1 MAEKYI
7 KVTQVKSELGHVAR
21 NRGTIRALGLDRI
34 GDTNLLPDNPAVRG
48 MVRQVN
54 FLVSVDELTGAEAAT
69 AATAVATKKAQ
80 KAKKPAKVKK
90 AKVTKRSSMICSQ
103 HQGQRRSVFVSVAVL
118 RLGAVRLPVTVR
130 RARPHEAVGASQRGS
145 KVARRQSIAVFQSCA
160 ASVMFCALKSPWS
173 MLAAFSSG
181 STRAA

>member
-1 MAEKYI
+1 MAEKYL

-69 AATAVATKKAQ
+69 AATAVAAKKAQ
-80 KAKKPAKVKK
+80 KAKKPARVKK
-90 AKVTKRSSMICSQ
+90 AKVTK
-103 HQGQRRSVFVSVAVL
+103 
-118 RLGAVRLPVTVR
+118 
-130 RARPHEAVGASQRGS
+130 
-145 KVARRQSIAVFQSCA
+145 
-160 ASVMFCALKSPWS
+160 
-173 MLAAFSSG
+173 
-181 STRAA
+181 

>member
-1 MAEKYI
+1 M

-90 AKVTKRSSMICSQ
+90 AKVTK
-103 HQGQRRSVFVSVAVL
+103 
-118 RLGAVRLPVTVR
+118 
-130 RARPHEAVGASQRGS
+130 
-145 KVARRQSIAVFQSCA
+145 
-160 ASVMFCALKSPWS
+160 
-173 MLAAFSSG
+173 
-181 STRAA
+181 

>member
-1 MAEKYI
+1 MAEKYL

-34 GDTNLLPDNPAVRG
+34 GDSNLLPDNPAIRG

-69 AATAVATKKAQ
+69 AATVVATKKAQ

-90 AKVTKRSSMICSQ
+90 AKVTK
-103 HQGQRRSVFVSVAVL
+103 
-118 RLGAVRLPVTVR
+118 
-130 RARPHEAVGASQRGS
+130 
-145 KVARRQSIAVFQSCA
+145 
-160 ASVMFCALKSPWS
+160 
-173 MLAAFSSG
+173 
-181 STRAA
+181 

>member
-34 GDTNLLPDNPAVRG
+34 GDSNLLPDNPAVRG

-54 FLVSVDELTGAEAAT
+54 FLVSVVELTGAEAAT

-90 AKVTKRSSMICSQ
+90 AKVTK
-103 HQGQRRSVFVSVAVL
+103 
-118 RLGAVRLPVTVR
+118 
-130 RARPHEAVGASQRGS
+130 
-145 KVARRQSIAVFQSCA
+145 
-160 ASVMFCALKSPWS
+160 
-173 MLAAFSSG
+173 
-181 STRAA
+181 

>member
-54 FLVSVDELTGAEAAT
+54 FLVSVDELTDAEAAT

-90 AKVTKRSSMICSQ
+90 AKVTK
-103 HQGQRRSVFVSVAVL
+103 
-118 RLGAVRLPVTVR
+118 
-130 RARPHEAVGASQRGS
+130 
-145 KVARRQSIAVFQSCA
+145 
-160 ASVMFCALKSPWS
+160 
-173 MLAAFSSG
+173 
-181 STRAA
+181 

>member
-34 GDTNLLPDNPAVRG
+34 GDSNLLPDNPAVRG

-54 FLVSVDELTGAEAAT
+54 VLVSVDELTGAEAAT

-90 AKVTKRSSMICSQ
+90 AKVTK
-103 HQGQRRSVFVSVAVL
+103 
-118 RLGAVRLPVTVR
+118 
-130 RARPHEAVGASQRGS
+130 
-145 KVARRQSIAVFQSCA
+145 
-160 ASVMFCALKSPWS
+160 
-173 MLAAFSSG
+173 
-181 STRAA
+181 

>member
-1 MAEKYI
+1 MAEKYL

-34 GDTNLLPDNPAVRG
+34 GDSNLLPDNPAVRG

-90 AKVTKRSSMICSQ
+90 AKVTK
-103 HQGQRRSVFVSVAVL
+103 
-118 RLGAVRLPVTVR
+118 
-130 RARPHEAVGASQRGS
+130 
-145 KVARRQSIAVFQSCA
+145 
-160 ASVMFCALKSPWS
+160 
-173 MLAAFSSG
+173 
-181 STRAA
+181 

>member
-7 KVTQVKSELGHVAR
+7 KVTQVKSELGHVGR

-90 AKVTKRSSMICSQ
+90 AKVTK
-103 HQGQRRSVFVSVAVL
+103 
-118 RLGAVRLPVTVR
+118 
-130 RARPHEAVGASQRGS
+130 
-145 KVARRQSIAVFQSCA
+145 
-160 ASVMFCALKSPWS
+160 
-173 MLAAFSSG
+173 
-181 STRAA
+181 

>member
-1 MAEKYI
+1 MVEKYI

-69 AATAVATKKAQ
+69 AATAVAAKKAQ
-80 KAKKPAKVKK
+80 KATKPAKVKK
-90 AKVTKRSSMICSQ
+90 AKVTK
-103 HQGQRRSVFVSVAVL
+103 
-118 RLGAVRLPVTVR
+118 
-130 RARPHEAVGASQRGS
+130 
-145 KVARRQSIAVFQSCA
+145 
-160 ASVMFCALKSPWS
+160 
-173 MLAAFSSG
+173 
-181 STRAA
+181 

>member
-48 MVRQVN
+48 MVRQVS

-90 AKVTKRSSMICSQ
+90 AKVTK
-103 HQGQRRSVFVSVAVL
+103 
-118 RLGAVRLPVTVR
+118 
-130 RARPHEAVGASQRGS
+130 
-145 KVARRQSIAVFQSCA
+145 
-160 ASVMFCALKSPWS
+160 
-173 MLAAFSSG
+173 
-181 STRAA
+181 

>member
-1 MAEKYI
+1 MVEKYI

-54 FLVSVDELTGAEAAT
+54 FLVSVDELPGAEAAT

-90 AKVTKRSSMICSQ
+90 AKVTK
-103 HQGQRRSVFVSVAVL
+103 
-118 RLGAVRLPVTVR
+118 
-130 RARPHEAVGASQRGS
+130 
-145 KVARRQSIAVFQSCA
+145 
-160 ASVMFCALKSPWS
+160 
-173 MLAAFSSG
+173 
-181 STRAA
+181 

>member
-1 MAEKYI
+1 MVEKYL

-90 AKVTKRSSMICSQ
+90 AKVTK
-103 HQGQRRSVFVSVAVL
+103 
-118 RLGAVRLPVTVR
+118 
-130 RARPHEAVGASQRGS
+130 
-145 KVARRQSIAVFQSCA
+145 
-160 ASVMFCALKSPWS
+160 
-173 MLAAFSSG
+173 
-181 STRAA
+181 

>member
-34 GDTNLLPDNPAVRG
+34 GDSNLLPDNPAVRG

-54 FLVSVDELTGAEAAT
+54 FLVSGDELTGAEAAT

-90 AKVTKRSSMICSQ
+90 AKVTK
-103 HQGQRRSVFVSVAVL
+103 
-118 RLGAVRLPVTVR
+118 
-130 RARPHEAVGASQRGS
+130 
-145 KVARRQSIAVFQSCA
+145 
-160 ASVMFCALKSPWS
+160 
-173 MLAAFSSG
+173 
-181 STRAA
+181 

>member
-1 MAEKYI
+1 
-7 KVTQVKSELGHVAR
+7 VTQVKSELGHVAR

-90 AKVTKRSSMICSQ
+90 AKVTK
-103 HQGQRRSVFVSVAVL
+103 
-118 RLGAVRLPVTVR
+118 
-130 RARPHEAVGASQRGS
+130 
-145 KVARRQSIAVFQSCA
+145 
-160 ASVMFCALKSPWS
+160 
-173 MLAAFSSG
+173 
-181 STRAA
+181 

>member
-21 NRGTIRALGLDRI
+21 NRVTIRALGLDRI

-90 AKVTKRSSMICSQ
+90 AKVTK
-103 HQGQRRSVFVSVAVL
+103 
-118 RLGAVRLPVTVR
+118 
-130 RARPHEAVGASQRGS
+130 
-145 KVARRQSIAVFQSCA
+145 
-160 ASVMFCALKSPWS
+160 
-173 MLAAFSSG
+173 
-181 STRAA
+181 

>member
-69 AATAVATKKAQ
+69 EATAVATKKAQ

-90 AKVTKRSSMICSQ
+90 AKVTK
-103 HQGQRRSVFVSVAVL
+103 
-118 RLGAVRLPVTVR
+118 
-130 RARPHEAVGASQRGS
+130 
-145 KVARRQSIAVFQSCA
+145 
-160 ASVMFCALKSPWS
+160 
-173 MLAAFSSG
+173 
-181 STRAA
+181 

>member
-34 GDTNLLPDNPAVRG
+34 GDSNLLPDNPAVRG

-90 AKVTKRSSMICSQ
+90 AKV
-103 HQGQRRSVFVSVAVL
+103 
-118 RLGAVRLPVTVR
+118 
-130 RARPHEAVGASQRGS
+130 S
-145 KVARRQSIAVFQSCA
+145 K
-160 ASVMFCALKSPWS
+160 
-173 MLAAFSSG
+173 
-181 STRAA
+181 

>member
-54 FLVSVDELTGAEAAT
+54 FLVSVDELSGAEAAT

-90 AKVTKRSSMICSQ
+90 AKVTK
-103 HQGQRRSVFVSVAVL
+103 
-118 RLGAVRLPVTVR
+118 
-130 RARPHEAVGASQRGS
+130 
-145 KVARRQSIAVFQSCA
+145 
-160 ASVMFCALKSPWS
+160 
-173 MLAAFSSG
+173 
-181 STRAA
+181 

>member
-1 MAEKYI
+1 MAERYL

-90 AKVTKRSSMICSQ
+90 AKVTK
-103 HQGQRRSVFVSVAVL
+103 
-118 RLGAVRLPVTVR
+118 
-130 RARPHEAVGASQRGS
+130 
-145 KVARRQSIAVFQSCA
+145 
-160 ASVMFCALKSPWS
+160 
-173 MLAAFSSG
+173 
-181 STRAA
+181 

>member
-1 MAEKYI
+1 MVEKYI

-54 FLVSVDELTGAEAAT
+54 FLVSVDELTGAEAVT

-90 AKVTKRSSMICSQ
+90 AKVTK
-103 HQGQRRSVFVSVAVL
+103 
-118 RLGAVRLPVTVR
+118 
-130 RARPHEAVGASQRGS
+130 
-145 KVARRQSIAVFQSCA
+145 
-160 ASVMFCALKSPWS
+160 
-173 MLAAFSSG
+173 
-181 STRAA
+181 

>member
-34 GDTNLLPDNPAVRG
+34 GDSNLLPDNPAVRG

-90 AKVTKRSSMICSQ
+90 AKVTK
-103 HQGQRRSVFVSVAVL
+103 
-118 RLGAVRLPVTVR
+118 
-130 RARPHEAVGASQRGS
+130 
-145 KVARRQSIAVFQSCA
+145 
-160 ASVMFCALKSPWS
+160 
-173 MLAAFSSG
+173 
-181 STRAA
+181 

>member
-54 FLVSVDELTGAEAAT
+54 FLVSVNELTGAEAAT

-90 AKVTKRSSMICSQ
+90 AKVTK
-103 HQGQRRSVFVSVAVL
+103 
-118 RLGAVRLPVTVR
+118 
-130 RARPHEAVGASQRGS
+130 
-145 KVARRQSIAVFQSCA
+145 
-160 ASVMFCALKSPWS
+160 
-173 MLAAFSSG
+173 
-181 STRAA
+181 

>member
-54 FLVSVDELTGAEAAT
+54 FLVSVDELIGAEAAT
-69 AATAVATKKAQ
+69 AATAVAKKKAQ
-80 KAKKPAKVKK
+80 KARKPAKAKR
-90 AKVTKRSSMICSQ
+90 AKVAK
-103 HQGQRRSVFVSVAVL
+103 
-118 RLGAVRLPVTVR
+118 
-130 RARPHEAVGASQRGS
+130 
-145 KVARRQSIAVFQSCA
+145 
-160 ASVMFCALKSPWS
+160 
-173 MLAAFSSG
+173 
-181 STRAA
+181 

>member
-7 KVTQVKSELGHVAR
+7 KVTQVKSELRHVAR

-90 AKVTKRSSMICSQ
+90 AKVTK
-103 HQGQRRSVFVSVAVL
+103 
-118 RLGAVRLPVTVR
+118 
-130 RARPHEAVGASQRGS
+130 
-145 KVARRQSIAVFQSCA
+145 
-160 ASVMFCALKSPWS
+160 
-173 MLAAFSSG
+173 
-181 STRAA
+181 

>member
-34 GDTNLLPDNPAVRG
+34 GDTNLLPDDPAVRG

-90 AKVTKRSSMICSQ
+90 AKVTK
-103 HQGQRRSVFVSVAVL
+103 
-118 RLGAVRLPVTVR
+118 
-130 RARPHEAVGASQRGS
+130 
-145 KVARRQSIAVFQSCA
+145 
-160 ASVMFCALKSPWS
+160 
-173 MLAAFSSG
+173 
-181 STRAA
+181 

>member
-1 MAEKYI
+1 MVEKYI

-34 GDTNLLPDNPAVRG
+34 GDTNLLPDNPAIRG

-90 AKVTKRSSMICSQ
+90 AKVTK
-103 HQGQRRSVFVSVAVL
+103 
-118 RLGAVRLPVTVR
+118 
-130 RARPHEAVGASQRGS
+130 
-145 KVARRQSIAVFQSCA
+145 
-160 ASVMFCALKSPWS
+160 
-173 MLAAFSSG
+173 
-181 STRAA
+181 